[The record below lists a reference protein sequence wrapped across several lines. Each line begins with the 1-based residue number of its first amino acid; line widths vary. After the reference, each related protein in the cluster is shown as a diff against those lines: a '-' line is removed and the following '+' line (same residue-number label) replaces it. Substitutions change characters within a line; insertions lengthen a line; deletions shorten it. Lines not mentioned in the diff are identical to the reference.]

1 MWRQGIAGLPCRI
14 TRCIPVIL
22 TPASCA
28 TYRRRCLSDIDDLV
42 EAPCAFR
49 EIKELLENGDEDR
62 ACERMEAAVGL
73 LNGASAIMYLT
84 SDIAPDVYTKIIRQW
99 FEHLKQAYLVLWWI
113 PEGKI
118 PSVEEGMGRLE
129 LLRRNGPTADA
140 FAFRKTFPPPP
151 HE

>member
-1 MWRQGIAGLPCRI
+1 
-14 TRCIPVIL
+14 
-22 TPASCA
+22 
-28 TYRRRCLSDIDDLV
+28 
-42 EAPCAFR
+42 
-49 EIKELLENGDEDR
+49 
-62 ACERMEAAVGL
+62 MEAAVGL